1 MPKLREIEENLVRVT
16 GLQLKSFRGFRFM
29 DLQLE
34 QAKPVNVLIAD
45 NGGGKT
51 TILDAVAGFLI
62 DFLNQTIL
70 NENKISEESTSKNWK
85 SKDVKNGDAVAYCK
99 ATLALTYWHPSL
111 ELLEVIPEITEFL
124 NEYELSGDVAWL
136 NFGQLEEGNNNETW
150 FLQVNQAKKGSK
162 DDDYISLP
170 DNILKRLD
178 QVARNIEGN
187 DKGEEEARKLSPDDR
202 FIVAIKMDK
211 DWEGNVY
218 FEEANQ
224 QISKVKYSGSLDLE
238 VEINR
243 SGVTTSAHPVI
254 PKYNPEKSKCDNI
267 EIYLTNLRKGVAFLE
282 DFRCSVQ
289 DYNSENTHTTL
300 PILVYYGG
308 SAINTK
314 FGEVGIR
321 YIEQPYQA
329 YKNALQPNRFDF
341 EDFFEWLNWIKSNEP
356 NHVFNRVEE
365 TILSALNA
373 DESIYKVIRIEQGQ
387 LWVDKVYQKDGSPQS
402 VEVSQ
407 LSAGEKNLFALVGDL
422 VKRALQLNPV
432 LFEIDYDENVGT
444 FSNPLEYT
452 RGIVLI
458 DEADLHLHPNWQREV
473 IPTLQK
479 LFPNIQFLVT
489 THSPFILQSIKPEF
503 SVITAIENFQIRK
516 LDGVYHYGMDISSI
530 SYSLQGV
537 SMQLEELAPEIEEMY
552 RFIDLGKLKEA
563 KEKIA
568 SLKRYLSE
576 THEDIIKAQTYIE
589 FYLND

>member
-1 MPKLREIEENLVRVT
+1 MPRLREIEENLVRVT

-51 TILDAVAGFLI
+51 TILDAVAGFLL

-70 NENKISEESTSKNWK
+70 HEDKVSDGNTSQSWK

-99 ATLALTYWHPSL
+99 ATLALTYWHPPV
-111 ELLEVIPEITEFL
+111 ELLEVISEITEFL
-124 NEYELSGDVAWL
+124 NEYELEGQLAWLSLKKLGGDVWDIIL
-136 NFGQLEEGNNNETW
+136 DDNEDE
-150 FLQVNQAKKGSK
+150 
-162 DDDYISLP
+162 DDKPDLLP
-170 DNILKRLD
+170 NEITNKLDKLSFVSSEKINTTKEDIDNPTI
-178 QVARNIEGN
+178 Q
-187 DKGEEEARKLSPDDR
+187 KLSPDDR
-202 FIVAIKMDK
+202 FIVARKTP
-211 DWEGNVY
+211 EGWKGNTS
-218 FEEANQ
+218 FEGESQ
-224 QISKVKYSGSLDLE
+224 KISKVKYSGLLDLE

-243 SGVTTSAHPVI
+243 TGAPVFGRPVLSRSNDLNTHI
-254 PKYNPEKSKCDNI
+254 SH
-267 EIYLTNLRKGVAFLE
+267 LRNGVAFLE
-282 DFRCSVQ
+282 DFRRSVQ

-308 SAINTK
+308 SAISTK

-356 NHVFNRVEE
+356 KQVFNRVKE

-373 DESIYKVIRIEQGQ
+373 DESTYRFIRIEQGQ
-387 LWVDKVYQKDGSPQS
+387 LRLDKVYQEDGSSQP

-432 LFEIDYDENVGT
+432 LFEIDFDENVGT

-452 RGIVLI
+452 QGVVLI
-458 DEADLHLHPNWQREV
+458 DELDLHLHPKWQRQ
-473 IPTLQK
+473 IMPTLQR
-479 LFPNIQFLVT
+479 LFPKVQFLVT
-489 THSPFILQSIKPEF
+489 THSPFIVQEVDGSMYRLKNNTSIKGEF
-503 SVITAIENFQIRK
+503 YGGWSIAEILT
-516 LDGVYHYGMDISSI
+516 GVM
-530 SYSLQGV
+530 GV
-537 SMQLEELAPEIEEMY
+537 SDGYGSSYESLVDSFFEELEKGDINAAEKLLSKIVPH
-552 RFIDLGKLKEA
+552 LKENSPFKA
-563 KEKIA
+563 KLINRLEI
-568 SLKRYLSE
+568 LK
-576 THEDIIKAQTYIE
+576 EDW
-589 FYLND
+589 L